1 MLSPAPPK
9 KKRGSTGYGY
19 AIGAYFDGESAD
31 SSPALSL
38 ALCQQMQSDT
48 EQERPGIIAGQS

>member
-1 MLSPAPPK
+1 MLSPAP
-9 KKRGSTGYGY
+9 KRGSTGYGY
-19 AIGAYFDGESAD
+19 AIGAYFDGENAD

-38 ALCQQMQSDT
+38 ALCQQMQSNT

>member
-1 MLSPAPPK
+1 MLSPAP
-9 KKRGSTGYGY
+9 KRGSTGYGY
-19 AIGAYFDGESAD
+19 AIGAYFDGENDD

-38 ALCQQMQSDT
+38 ALCQQMQSNA